1 VRSLRRLGI
10 TEKSDERILGVGN
23 SLMPSPKMPLTERRN
38 EAVRRIEAVCR
49 ENHVNIR
56 ALQSGSRTHDVARA
70 RSVLSQTLVK
80 ELGLSLAETA
90 RHLGVTT
97 AAIAA
102 ALKRNQT
109 KVYLV

>member
-1 VRSLRRLGI
+1 
-10 TEKSDERILGVGN
+10 
-23 SLMPSPKMPLTERRN
+23 
-38 EAVRRIEAVCR
+38 
-49 ENHVNIR
+49 
-56 ALQSGSRTHDVARA
+56 
-70 RSVLSQTLVK
+70 VK

-109 KVYLV
+109 KV